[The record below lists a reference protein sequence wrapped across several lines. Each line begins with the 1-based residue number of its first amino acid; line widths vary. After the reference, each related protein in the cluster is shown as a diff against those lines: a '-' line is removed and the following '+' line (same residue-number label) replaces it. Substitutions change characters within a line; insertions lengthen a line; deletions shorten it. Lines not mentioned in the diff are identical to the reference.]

1 VDSGRGAA
9 KYLMQSILF
18 QKHIFARIKE
28 NKLVKNKVLGK
39 RRKAT
44 SECRER
50 IRIYK
55 DSGLNQV
62 NGCDGK
68 GITGVTLLA
77 RPSFLA
83 SALILDWSIEMC

>member
-55 DSGLNQV
+55 DQV